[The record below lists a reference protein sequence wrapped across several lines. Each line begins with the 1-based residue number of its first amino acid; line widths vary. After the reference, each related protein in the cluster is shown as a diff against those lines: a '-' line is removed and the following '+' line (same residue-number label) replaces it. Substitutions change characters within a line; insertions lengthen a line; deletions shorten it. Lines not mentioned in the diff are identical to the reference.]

1 MFLGCPDAFTAKVRA
16 SQFAVTRRPIFALPI
31 FGAIIRSPLFP
42 SPGSLLSRFMSGAY
56 APEKKTVT
64 SYAPV
69 QLANLYR
76 DIFVHSNEPIAI
88 LDPQGHYLEQNVAH
102 RELLGYSDEE
112 LKGKTPAVHMGED
125 VFSTIAQALA
135 SEGEYRGEILSRRKD
150 GEVRH
155 IELSAFA
162 TRDDDGS
169 PICYVGIKRDITD
182 RKKAEEALRRTE
194 LELTDFFE
202 NATIGLHWVGPDGTV
217 TRVNQA
223 ELDLLGYTR
232 EEYVGHHIS
241 EFHADPEVSEDIL
254 RRLKAG
260 EVLHDYEARMRCK
273 DNSIKHVRINSSGYW
288 ENGKFVHSRCFT
300 RDITDRKRT
309 ESRLAL
315 QYAVTRILADCTD
328 FNEATSQILR
338 AACEHLDWDVG
349 AFWLVDGELLHCLD
363 LCKKPGI
370 NVEEFERLTRN
381 ITFAKGVGLPGRVWA
396 TGKPARISNVTTD
409 PNFPR
414 APVAEKVSLHGA
426 FGFPILLDSEVLGVL
441 EFFSHEI
448 KDPDN
453 ELLRMVSSVGG
464 QIGQFTKRKR
474 VEEERAHFLER
485 ERSARTDA
493 EKANRLKDEFL
504 ATVSHELRTPL
515 NAVIGWSRMLRSGR
529 LDVESAAHALE
540 VIERNAWAQKQII
553 EDILDV
559 SRVITGK
566 LQLTLGP
573 VDLVAVVDAALDAV
587 RPALEA
593 KQIRIETTIDAGL
606 RIISG
611 DSDRLQQ
618 VVWNLLSNAAKFTP
632 TGGKI
637 DVRVSY
643 DESYVQISVS
653 DTGPGIDPAFLP
665 HVFERFRQAD
675 GSTTRTHGGL
685 GLGLAIV
692 RHLVELHGGTITAEN
707 RHEGP
712 GAVFSLKLR
721 LPTGELRKETLAN
734 VADTFMETEA
744 EPVRLDGLRVLI
756 VDDEDDT
763 LDLVTMELTQHGA
776 RATAVSSAKEAL
788 ELLDKNEFDLLIS
801 DIGMP
806 VMDGY
811 SLIRELRKQEVGKE
825 RRVPAV
831 ALTAYASV
839 QDRMRAI
846 LAGFNTHVAKPV
858 EANELVTVVGGLT
871 GRLGKN

>member
-1 MFLGCPDAFTAKVRA
+1 MSKAYTPEEKSVAVSQPAESPD
-16 SQFAVTRRPIFALPI
+16 
-31 FGAIIRSPLFP
+31 
-42 SPGSLLSRFMSGAY
+42 
-56 APEKKTVT
+56 
-64 SYAPV
+64 
-69 QLANLYR
+69 LYR
-76 DIFVHSNEPIAI
+76 EIFVHSNEPIAI
-88 LDPQGHYLEQNVAH
+88 IDPQGYYLEQNQAH

-112 LKGKTPAVHMGED
+112 LRGKTPAIHLGTEA
-125 VFSTIAQALA
+125 FQTISAELVRT
-135 SEGEYRGEILSRRKD
+135 GEYRGEILSRRKN
-150 GEVRH
+150 GERRD
-155 IELSAFA
+155 IEIAAFA
-162 TRDDDGS
+162 TRDESGN
-169 PICYVGIKRDITD
+169 PICYVGIKRDVTD
-182 RKKAEEALRRTE
+182 RKKAEAALRRTE
-194 LELTDFFE
+194 MELSDFFE
-202 NATIGLHWVGPDGTV
+202 NATIGMHWVRPDGTV
-217 TRVNQA
+217 MRVNQA
-223 ELDLLGYTR
+223 ELDLLGYQR

-241 EFHADPEVSEDIL
+241 EFHVDTKASDDIL

-260 EVLHDYEARMRCK
+260 EVLRDYEARMRCK
-273 DNSIKHVRINSSGYW
+273 DNSIKHVRINSNGYW
-288 ENGKFVHSRCFT
+288 EDGKFCHSRCFT

-309 ESRLAL
+309 ECRLAL
-315 QYAVTRILADCTD
+315 QYAVTRILAECAD
-328 FNEATSQILR
+328 FNEATQQILR
-338 AACEHLDWDVG
+338 ATCEHLDWDVG
-349 AFWLVDGELLHCLD
+349 AFWKVDGDNLLRCVD
-363 LCKKPGI
+363 FCKATGT
-370 NVEEFERLTRN
+370 NVDEFERLTRELTLARG
-381 ITFAKGVGLPGRVWA
+381 IGLPGRVWE
-396 TGKPARISNVTTD
+396 TSQPVRIDNVMQD

-414 APVAEKVSLHGA
+414 APAAERVGLHGG
-426 FGFPILLDSEVLGVL
+426 FGFPILLDKEVIGVL

-448 KDPDN
+448 KDPDD

-464 QIGQFTKRKR
+464 QIGQFTKRQR
-474 VEEERAHFLER
+474 AEEERADFLER

-493 EKANRLKDEFL
+493 ERANRLKDEFL

-529 LDVESAAHALE
+529 LDADSAVHALE

-593 KQIRIETTIDAGL
+593 KQIRIETTIDACL

-611 DSDRLQQ
+611 DADRLQQ

-637 DVRVSY
+637 DVRVSH
-643 DESYVQISVS
+643 DDSYVQISVS

-692 RHLVELHGGTITAEN
+692 RHLVELHGGIITAEN
-707 RHEGP
+707 RANGP
-712 GAVFSLKLR
+712 GAVFLVKLR
-721 LPTGELRKETLAN
+721 LPSGELRKETLSRA
-734 VADTFMETEA
+734 ADSFAEAET
-744 EPVRLDGLRVLI
+744 EPVRLDDLRILI
-756 VDDEDDT
+756 VDDENDT
-763 LDLVTMELTQHGA
+763 LDLVSMDLTQYGA
-776 RATAVSSAKEAL
+776 RTTAASNATEAL
-788 ELLDKNEFDLLIS
+788 ELLNQTEFDLLIS
-801 DIGMP
+801 DIAMP
-806 VMDGY
+806 GMDGY
-811 SLIRELRKQEVGKE
+811 ALIREVRKLEMGRE
-825 RRVPAV
+825 RRIPAV

-858 EANELVTVVGGLT
+858 EANELVTVVAGLA